1 MLCAAQKKWLK
12 MLDGI
17 RIIHTFVVYYYSNTP
32 NTQVYDTSRKL
43 KFQLCWNET

>member
-1 MLCAAQKKWLK
+1 MLCAVQKKWLK

-17 RIIHTFVVYYYSNTP
+17 QIMHTFAVYYYSNTP
-32 NTQVYDTSRKL
+32 IAKVYDTSRKL